1 MLRIRIQGSG
11 IGCLFDHWIRDPGWE
26 KVIELGNIF
35 CALFKVKIPKFFDED
50 LTFIFTTQ
58 VETPQQEREREQ
70 ERERD
75 RERDRERF
83 CFICLND
90 DQQLN

>member
-1 MLRIRIQGSG
+1 MPVSGSVPK
-11 IGCLFDHWIRDPGWE
+11 CHRSATL
-26 KVIELGNIF
+26 KLTSELGNLF

-58 VETPQQEREREQ
+58 VETPQQERERE
-70 ERERD
+70 RE
-75 RERDRERF
+75 RERF

>member
-1 MLRIRIQGSG
+1 MLRIQIQGSG
-11 IGCLFDHWIRDPGWE
+11 I
-26 KVIELGNIF
+26 GNIF

-58 VETPQQEREREQ
+58 VETPQQEREREREQ
-70 ERERD
+70 ERERE
-75 RERDRERF
+75 RERERF